1 MYTYIEL
8 GKKKKDE
15 LLEIVGD
22 LEIEG
27 VDETSTRAEIA
38 DAIIKFQKEK
48 AEKEKQEKE
57 KAEKLKKEEVKM
69 ADIKKPEE
77 KKPTTTTTSKPTVPA
92 KPEAPKKKYGWL

>member
-38 DAIIKFQKEK
+38 DAIIKFQKEQ
-48 AEKEKQEKE
+48 EKQERE
-57 KAEKLKKEEVKM
+57 KAKKEEVKM

>member
-27 VDETSTRAEIA
+27 VDETSTRADIA
-38 DAIIKFQKEK
+38 DAILKFQ
-48 AEKEKQEKE
+48 KEKQEKE
-57 KAEKLKKEEVKM
+57 KLEKAKKEEVKM

-77 KKPTTTTTSKPTVPA
+77 KKPTTTTVAKPTVPA
-92 KPEAPKKKYGWL
+92 TPVAPKKKYGWL